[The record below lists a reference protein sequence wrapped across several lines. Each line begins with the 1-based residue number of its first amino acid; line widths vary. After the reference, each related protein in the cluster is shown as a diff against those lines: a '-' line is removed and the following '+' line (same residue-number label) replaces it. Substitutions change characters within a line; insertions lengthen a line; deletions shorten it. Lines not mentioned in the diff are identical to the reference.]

1 MSLRQGAGERHQFVS
16 GANAGGKRICELR
29 TELINQLAY
38 RRTKAEC
45 RHPLCQP
52 IDRNDSPCIDALA
65 PFERAEL
72 WRFKLGPPPNCLHA
86 AGGDDLSTWVE
97 ATLNEATAV
106 PDRFHH
112 TALVGECGD
121 RSLHPSSPGLFDA
134 NVNNPHANRCRASA
148 YKFSNWR
155 DRSAV
160 FVTPRKIE
168 EEISHAM
175 DP

>member
-1 MSLRQGAGERHQFVS
+1 V
-16 GANAGGKRICELR
+16 K
-29 TELINQLAY
+29 T
-38 RRTKAEC
+38 
-45 RHPLCQP
+45 
-52 IDRNDSPCIDALA
+52 
-65 PFERAEL
+65 
-72 WRFKLGPPPNCLHA
+72 
-86 AGGDDLSTWVE
+86 
-97 ATLNEATAV
+97 TLNEATAV
-106 PDRFHH
+106 PDCFHH

-121 RSLHPSSPGLFDA
+121 RSLHSSSPGLFDA
-134 NVNNPHANRCRASA
+134 NVNNPHANCCRAPA

>member
-1 MSLRQGAGERHQFVS
+1 MQRV
-16 GANAGGKRICELR
+16 NAQKGFKGFSMALS
-29 TELINQLAY
+29 
-38 RRTKAEC
+38 TK
-45 RHPLCQP
+45 QS
-52 IDRNDSPCIDALA
+52 D
-65 PFERAEL
+65 
-72 WRFKLGPPPNCLHA
+72 
-86 AGGDDLSTWVE
+86 AGGDDLSAWVE

-121 RSLHPSSPGLFDA
+121 RSLNPSSPGLFDA